1 MRKIPQDKRMLAF
14 LKRSVGQKFIVGLT
28 GLGLCLYV
36 LIHVSGNMLIF
47 AGSDS
52 YNLYAHGLHEFFL
65 IEILEIGL
73 LALFVG
79 HILFALRLA
88 WKNRRARKEQYKQDA
103 AGDKKTP
110 FTHAWLVFQGLALL
124 AFLVWHL
131 LTFKFGPYYE
141 TSLHGQ
147 TMRDIY
153 RLVVEVF
160 QSPFYVV
167 GYSLALL
174 ILSIHLGRGFSASLR
189 SLGLS
194 HPGHLPW
201 VERVGWLF
209 SALVSLGFLSQPLY
223 VYFIL

>member
-1 MRKIPQDKRMLAF
+1 MLAF

-28 GLGLCLYV
+28 GLGLCLFV

-47 AGSDS
+47 FGAER

-65 IEILEIGL
+65 IEVFEVGL
-73 LALFVG
+73 LALFAG
-79 HILFALRLA
+79 HILLALRLA
-88 WKNRRARKEQYKQDA
+88 WKNRLARKEDYKQA
-103 AGDKKTP
+103 PMGEKKTSLA
-110 FTHAWLVFQGLALL
+110 HAGLIFQGLALL

-141 TSLHGQ
+141 TSIHGQ

-153 RLVVEVF
+153 RLVEEVF
-160 QSPFYVV
+160 QNPFYVV
-167 GYSLALL
+167 GYSTALL

-189 SLGLS
+189 SLGFA
-194 HPGHLPW
+194 HPQYMPW
-201 VERVGWLF
+201 VERAGWLF

>member
-1 MRKIPQDKRMLAF
+1 MGKGLEF
-14 LKRSVGQKFIVGLT
+14 LQRSVGQKFLVGLT
-28 GLGLCLYV
+28 GLGLCLFV

-47 AGSDS
+47 AGAER

-65 IEILEIGL
+65 MEAFEIGL
-73 LALFVG
+73 LILFVG
-79 HILFALRLA
+79 HIVFALWLG
-88 WKNRRARKEQYKQDA
+88 WKNRSAREEKYKYPA
-103 AGDKKTP
+103 RGEKKTA
-110 FTHAWLVFQGLALL
+110 FSHAVLVFQGVVLL

-141 TSLHGQ
+141 ISHKGQ

-160 QSPFYVV
+160 QSPLYVM
-167 GYSLALL
+167 GYSLALVV
-174 ILSIHLGRGFSASLR
+174 LSIHLGRGFSASLR
-189 SLGLS
+189 SLGLA
-194 HPGHLPW
+194 HPRYIPW
-201 VERVGWLF
+201 LERFGWLF

>member
-1 MRKIPQDKRMLAF
+1 MEF
-14 LKRSVGQKFIVGLT
+14 LQRSVGQKFLVGLT

-47 AGSDS
+47 AGSER

-65 IEILEIGL
+65 IEALEIALLVSFAGHIV
-73 LALFVG
+73 LALWLG
-79 HILFALRLA
+79 
-88 WKNRRARKEQYKQDA
+88 WKNRSARGEKYKYPA
-103 AGDKKTP
+103 SGDKKSAL
-110 FTHAWLVFQGLALL
+110 THALLVFQGMALL

-141 TSLHGQ
+141 ISHNGQ

-160 QSPFYVV
+160 QNPLYVM
-167 GYSLALL
+167 GYSLALC

-189 SLGLS
+189 SLGVS
-194 HPGHLPW
+194 HPRYIPW
-201 VERVGWLF
+201 LEKFGWLF
-209 SALVSLGFLSQPLY
+209 SALVSLGFLSQPFY

>member
-1 MRKIPQDKRMLAF
+1 MLVF

-28 GLGLCLYV
+28 GLGLCLFV

-47 AGSDS
+47 AGADR

-65 IEILEIGL
+65 MEIFEIGL

-79 HILFALRLA
+79 HILFALRLG
-88 WKNRRARKEQYKQDA
+88 WKNRQARKEEYKQTV
-103 AGDKKTP
+103 AGEKKTALIH
-110 FTHAWLVFQGLALL
+110 TGLVFQGVALL

-131 LTFKFGPYYE
+131 FTFKFGPYYE
-141 TSLHGQ
+141 TSFQGQ
-147 TMRDIY
+147 TLRDIY

-167 GYSLALL
+167 GYSVALF

-189 SLGLS
+189 SLGFAHS
-194 HPGHLPW
+194 GYLPW
-201 VERVGWLF
+201 VERIGWLF
-209 SALVSLGFLSQPLY
+209 SGLVSLGFLSQPLY